1 MKRKQFTF
9 YASFYESIQSMSTQ
23 KEKLQAYET
32 ICDYALNGKLPDPRE
47 IKPSILAAFSIIK
60 PVLEASRK
68 RASRIL
74 LRDKLSSQ
82 EKEKEEE
89 IE

>member
-9 YASFYESIQSMSTQ
+9 YASFHESIQSMPTQ

-32 ICDYALNGKLPDPRE
+32 ICDYALYGKLPDPKER
-47 IKPSILAAFSIIK
+47 KPSILAAFSMIK

-74 LRDKLSSQ
+74 LRDKSLPQ